1 MRTSLCFGAA
11 VLIIVAVFA
20 TPLALLARV
29 YLATAFVVMN
39 LLLNIVAPLFIV
51 CGLPR
56 RLAAKVRVPALVGW
70 FAGVLSLIV
79 WYVPTFYNAAIRSPA
94 IGALEVATWLIA
106 GVLFFLPF
114 YTPARENRVRS
125 VPPGV
130 LYLFGIAIL
139 ASVLGLRLATIQPG
153 HYSDYLAPKDPLG
166 ILNSLQTTWQLGPDD
181 DQQTAGFTLWL
192 GTCSVYLWSV
202 MLLFFRM
209 YRGER

>member
-1 MRTSLCFGAA
+1 M
-11 VLIIVAVFA
+11 AVFA
-20 TPLALLARV
+20 TPLALVARV

-39 LLLNIVAPLFIV
+39 LLLNIAAPLLIV

-56 RLAAKVRVPALVGW
+56 SIAAKVRVPVLLGW
-70 FAGVLSLIV
+70 LAGVLSLIV
-79 WYVPTFYNAAIRSPA
+79 WYVPKFYNAAIQSPA
-94 IGALEVATWLIA
+94 LGALEAASWLVG
-106 GVLFFLPF
+106 GVLFFMPF
-114 YTPARENRVRS
+114 YTPARENRVKS

-153 HYSDYLAPKDPLG
+153 HYSDYLAPRDPLG

-192 GTCSVYLWSV
+192 GTIFVYLWSV